1 MKTTETSRG
10 ENMTTA
16 IACASGSLRV
26 SFVNG
31 VLSVFEGASFRADA
45 YAASSSSVIPAG
57 YAALGRIADL
67 KGADYWKHFNTFLE
81 EHNYNAS
88 QGVLKGIEVF
98 GPLLRD
104 NLFKEDVPRFLISTS
119 AVVTD
124 EAAQQT
130 QGEKARRLGQ
140 RLLLSS
146 RNNDR
151 SWADQHLAAHLFGT
165 MNLKAVLPLTPN
177 NLEEVLY
184 ASTRVLQ
191 SWKIA
196 ATIEEKPYIEAK
208 VALFDDNA
216 PLSEED
222 VSTITTDAQALLRQL
237 SDAAPF
243 REPTDALKKLG
254 VKALSFAIASLS
266 AFTHE
271 EQQHF
276 LEMTISADRLK
287 KTVNALSRITERT
300 RLTEEIHRIIGGN
313 GHPPKNLLKEL

>member
-1 MKTTETSRG
+1 
-10 ENMTTA
+10 MTTA
-16 IACASGSLRV
+16 IACASGSFRV

-31 VLSVFEGASFRADA
+31 VLSVLEGASFRADA
-45 YAASSSSVIPAG
+45 YAAASASVIPAG

-67 KGADYWKHFNTFLE
+67 KGADYWKHFITSLE

-104 NLFKEDVPRFLISTS
+104 NLFKEDVPRFLIATS

-151 SWADQHLAAHLFGT
+151 SWADKHLAPHLFGT
-165 MNLKAVLPLTPN
+165 LNLAAVLPLTPN
-177 NLEEVLY
+177 NLEEVIY

-196 ATIEEKPYIEAK
+196 ATIDDQPYIDASYTCSCPAIEMAELGFDNVIAIIPESGIVYRDIFQSEVIPRSWNNSIIHFVQPDISLGEIGVDYMSATPTGLEAAYRLGEEKGDK
-208 VALFDDNA
+208 F
-216 PLSEED
+216 LSWFMARD
-222 VSTITTDAQALLRQL
+222 MGS
-237 SDAAPF
+237 
-243 REPTDALKKLG
+243 
-254 VKALSFAIASLS
+254 
-266 AFTHE
+266 
-271 EQQHF
+271 
-276 LEMTISADRLK
+276 
-287 KTVNALSRITERT
+287 
-300 RLTEEIHRIIGGN
+300 
-313 GHPPKNLLKEL
+313 

>member
-1 MKTTETSRG
+1 MRIPLFPLG
-10 ENMTTA
+10 
-16 IACASGSLRV
+16 L
-26 SFVNG
+26 
-31 VLSVFEGASFRADA
+31 VLLPGMPMPLHIFEERYKLMISECLAADRPFGIV
-45 YAASSSSVIPAG
+45 YFDG
-57 YAALGRIADL
+57 QGMRL
-67 KGADYWKHFNTFLE
+67 KGCLARVGE
-81 EHNYNAS
+81 
-88 QGVLKGIEVF
+88 VLQRYDDGRMDI
-98 GPLLRD
+98 L
-104 NLFKEDVPRFLISTS
+104 
-119 AVVTD
+119 
-124 EAAQQT
+124 T
-130 QGEKARRLGQ
+130 QGQER
-140 RLLLSS
+140 
-146 RNNDR
+146 
-151 SWADQHLAAHLFGT
+151 F
-165 MNLKAVLPLTPN
+165 VI
-177 NLEEVLY
+177 EEL
-184 ASTRVLQ
+184 
-191 SWKIA
+191 
-196 ATIEEKPYIEAK
+196 IEEKPYIEAK

>member
-1 MKTTETSRG
+1 
-10 ENMTTA
+10 MTTA
-16 IACASGSLRV
+16 IACASGSFRV
-26 SFVNG
+26 AFVNG
-31 VLSVFEGASFRADA
+31 VLSIFEEAQFRAEA
-45 YAASSSSVIPAG
+45 YAAASASVIPTG

-67 KGADYWKHFNTFLE
+67 KGADYWKHFITFLE
-81 EHNYNAS
+81 DHNYDAS

-104 NLFKEDVPRFLISTS
+104 NLFKEDVPRFLIATS
-119 AVVTD
+119 AVITD

-196 ATIEEKPYIEAK
+196 ATIDDKPYIDASYTCSCPAIEMAE
-208 VALFDDNA
+208 LGFDNVIAIIAEPGTVYRDIFQ
-216 PLSEED
+216 SEVIPGSWND
-222 VSTITTDAQALLRQL
+222 SVIHFVQPDIN
-237 SDAAPF
+237 
-243 REPTDALKKLG
+243 LG
-254 VKALSFAIASLS
+254 DIEVDYLS
-266 AFTHE
+266 ATPVGLEAAFRLGE
-271 EQQHF
+271 EKGDEF
-276 LEMTISADRLK
+276 ISWFMARD
-287 KTVNALSRITERT
+287 S
-300 RLTEEIHRIIGGN
+300 GS
-313 GHPPKNLLKEL
+313 